1 MVAKYVAIRT
11 KLLNKIF
18 TPYGK
23 SVTLKSK
30 SSPIYNS
37 RGEEEDQTFTSSTI
51 SIVPYN
57 IINSDEAH
65 EAFGTL
71 EEGELDAAVKYSDTV
86 NVGDKITMESQDYYI
101 KNVQEN
107 YLPENVVTIIRLAKE
122 QA

>member
-1 MVAKYVAIRT
+1 MVEKYVTIRN
-11 KLLNKIF
+11 KLQSKIF

-57 IINSDEAH
+57 IINADEVH
-65 EAFGTL
+65 EPFGTL
-71 EEGELDAAVKYSDTV
+71 EEGELDAAVAYSVTV
-86 NVGDKITMESQDYYI
+86 AVGDKITMESVDYYI

-107 YLPENVVTIIRLAKE
+107 YLPENVVSIIRLAKV